1 VEAEVVGCG
10 WMQQDVPKSS
20 AYIEGQHVVT
30 QSEQLRQVLDVFVA
44 AGMLL
49 GIVVDAAVVVYYA
62 LLGAPGSSFDT
73 SAAEEVLAIQQ
84 KGLVGS

>member
-1 VEAEVVGCG
+1 
-10 WMQQDVPKSS
+10 M
-20 AYIEGQHVVT
+20 
-30 QSEQLRQVLDVFVA
+30 

-62 LLGAPGSSFDT
+62 LLGAPGSSIDT